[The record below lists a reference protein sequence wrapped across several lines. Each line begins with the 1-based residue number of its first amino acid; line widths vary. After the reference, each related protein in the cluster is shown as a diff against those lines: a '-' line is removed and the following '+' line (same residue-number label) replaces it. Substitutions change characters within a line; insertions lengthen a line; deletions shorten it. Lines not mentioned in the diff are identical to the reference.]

1 MGILSTACFTLLTPL
16 VINTAGSDAPFY
28 LIALRVLMG
37 IGEGTTFPAMSA
49 LLSQWIP
56 LKERSKL
63 GAFVFGGAQ
72 IGTILG
78 NSVSGLLIHSFNNVD
93 VVFYFFG
100 GMAIIYVIL
109 FVRQILIKI
118 LKKTNFLK

>member
-1 MGILSTACFTLLTPL
+1 
-16 VINTAGSDAPFY
+16 
-28 LIALRVLMG
+28 MG
-37 IGEGTTFPAMSA
+37 IGEGTTFPALSA

-63 GAFVFGGAQ
+63 GALVFGGAQ

-78 NSVSGLLIHSFNNVD
+78 NSVSGLLIHSFKSWD

-100 GMAIIYVIL
+100 GMAIVYVIL
-109 FVRQILIKI
+109 FVRFYF
-118 LKKTNFLK
+118 NFL

>member
-1 MGILSTACFTLLTPL
+1 
-16 VINTAGSDAPFY
+16 
-28 LIALRVLMG
+28 MG
-37 IGEGTTFPAMSA
+37 IGEGTTFPALSA
-49 LLSQWIP
+49 LLSQWTP

-78 NSVSGLLIHSFNNVD
+78 NSVSGLLIDHFKRWD

-100 GMAIIYVIL
+100 GLAVIYVIL
-109 FVRQILIKI
+109 FVR
-118 LKKTNFLK
+118 